1 MAIGDALVA
10 PTGVQ
15 NQMYGQPSRV
25 PGYSQGLGQ
34 APGQMALPPEPMPIG
49 RPTAVVGGPAYF
61 TPQGYNAPPQ
71 PTQAFMPTDVR
82 PDPIGQQFMRQMQS
96 PMGQQ
101 FQAQYEATQAPM
113 REAEMA
119 QRAEQ
124 QAAQD
129 ARFQEMMDR
138 IAELEGQLATPT
150 PSPVP
155 EPEPYVPGQ
164 TPFPGIPDFIRDM
177 DFSNLNLPDFS
188 NFDYD
193 DIMRQYNDRESSD
206 RETDARNA
214 AQIRADAIRQN
225 RERVEEPR
233 FTTMPVP
240 GVPRGPV
247 MSIEDLLEGRV
258 TTMPV
263 EEPRLT
269 TMRENMPPPVRLIPP
284 EPFKRGRVTRRGPT
298 GSIEVYDDNLRP
310 PEPDMSDKFIK
321 RTTSE
326 PTPAPMMPIFSMP
339 ELPDFSNI
347 PAPENVS
354 TSFMPGSGMGRIGQG
369 VATDRESL
377 IGKKIFGQTIT
388 PESFGSGP
396 MKEGSFFSAVAR
408 PDLPASGFSF
418 GGKRTPAPV
427 MPEPN
432 SFFPGVMPELPD
444 FSNIPA
450 PVLNLGNIGGTIGM
464 PRMTTPVMPQID
476 FSNMDFSSLRNFNS
490 R

>member
-1 MAIGDALVA
+1 MV
-10 PTGVQ
+10 
-15 NQMYGQPSRV
+15 GQPSRV

-61 TPQGYNAPPQ
+61 TPEGYNAPPQ
-71 PTQAFMPTDVR
+71 PTEAFMPTDR
-82 PDPIGQQFMRQMQS
+82 MPDPIGQQFMRQMQS

-119 QRAEQ
+119 KRAEE

-164 TPFPGIPDFIRDM
+164 TPFPGIPDFIRDL
-177 DFSNLNLPDFS
+177 DFSNIDFSNIPGLS

-193 DIMRQYNDRESSD
+193 DIMRQYNDRE
-206 RETDARNA
+206 TDTRND
-214 AQIRADAIRQN
+214 AQRRIDAIRQN
-225 RERVEEPR
+225 RERK
-233 FTTMPVP
+233 
-240 GVPRGPV
+240 GPPTGSGFIVDAVRDV
-247 MSIEDLLEGRV
+247 MERI
-258 TTMPV
+258 
-263 EEPRLT
+263 EEPRL
-269 TMRENMPPPVRLIPP
+269 MPMPVGEPVR
-284 EPFKRGRVTRRGPT
+284 FK
-298 GSIEVYDDNLRP
+298 
-310 PEPDMSDKFIK
+310 
-321 RTTSE
+321 
-326 PTPAPMMPIFSMP
+326 MP

-347 PAPENVS
+347 PAPES
-354 TSFMPGSGMGRIGQG
+354 FSESPDFMPGSGMGGG
-369 VATDRESL
+369 VATDREGL
-377 IGKKIFGQTIT
+377 MGATLFGQKIT
-388 PESFGSGP
+388 PESFAGRETARSP
-396 MKEGSFFSAVAR
+396 FLRATPR
-408 PDLPASGFSF
+408 PDLPTPNISGPF
-418 GGKRTPAPV
+418 GFMNKSAPAPV

-432 SFFPGVMPELPD
+432 SFFPGA
-444 FSNIPA
+444 IP
-450 PVLNLGNIGGTIGM
+450 
-464 PRMTTPVMPQID
+464 D